1 MSAPPDAT
9 AHPARRGWRDSAAR
23 IAPLAWPVF
32 IAQLAVIAF
41 STVDTL
47 LVARHSALDL
57 AALAVGSAAYITVFV
72 GFMGVVVAAGPI
84 VGQFFGAGQL
94 HEAGHQLHQAVWV
107 ALGLALLGSALLAFP
122 WPFLALSRATPEVE
136 AKVRGYL
143 MALAFALPA
152 ALLFA
157 AYRSF
162 NIAVSRPKAVMAIQL
177 AGLGLKLP
185 LSAALV
191 FGLPSLGLP
200 SLGVLGCGIATAV
213 AMWLQVLA
221 GAWLL
226 RRDRFYA
233 PFALGTRLRAPDRAI
248 GAQLRLGL
256 PMGASILIEV
266 TGFSFMAIFIAR
278 LGATAV
284 AGHQLAANL
293 VSILFMLPLA
303 LANATA
309 TLVAQRV
316 GARDLAGAQRIGWH
330 GLQIGVCLALAV
342 GALVFALRGSIVRL
356 YTDDAAVIAAA
367 LPLLAWVALFH
378 TADAAQCIA
387 SFVLRAYRIATL
399 PMFIFAASMWGV
411 GLGGGFVLAF
421 DVAGLTP
428 AALRGARG
436 FWAAS
441 SAGLTLAALTL
452 PALLWLVLRRQRQRE
467 HPTPPPPPPPP
478 SSATQPA

>member
-1 MSAPPDAT
+1 MSAALPQSAGQ
-9 AHPARRGWRDSAAR
+9 GWRDSAAR
-23 IAPLAWPVF
+23 ILPLAWPVF

-41 STVDTL
+41 GTVDTL

-57 AALAVGSAAYITVFV
+57 AALAVGSAAYITVFI
-72 GFMGVVVAAGPI
+72 GFMGVVIAAGPI
-84 VGQFFGAGQL
+84 VGQFFGAGKL

-107 ALGLALLGSALLAFP
+107 ALGLSLVGSTLLAFP
-122 WPFLALSRATPEVE
+122 LPFIALAQATPEVE
-136 AKVRGYL
+136 AKMRQYL
-143 MALAFALPA
+143 TALAFALPA

-157 AYRSF
+157 AYRGF
-162 NIAVSRPKAVMAIQL
+162 NNAVSRPKAVMVIQL
-177 AGLGLKLP
+177 LGLGLKVP

-213 AMWLQVLA
+213 AMWLQVAA
-221 GAWLL
+221 GLWLL
-226 RRDRFYA
+226 RHDRFYDD
-233 PFALGTRLRAPDRAI
+233 FAFGRRLCPPDRRAI
-248 GAQLRLGL
+248 AVQLRLGL

-266 TGFSFMAIFIAR
+266 TGFAFMAIFIVR

-316 GARDLAGAQRIGWH
+316 GARDLLSARRIGWH
-330 GLQIGVCLALAV
+330 GLQIGVCLGAGV
-342 GALVFALRGSIVRL
+342 GALVYLLRHGVLRL

-378 TADAAQCIA
+378 TADAAQCVA

-399 PMFIFAASMWGV
+399 PMLIFAVCLWGV
-411 GLGGGFVLAF
+411 GLGGGYVLAF
-421 DVAGLTP
+421 DLLGLTP
-428 AALRGARG
+428 EALRGARG
-436 FWAAS
+436 FWMAS
-441 SAGLTLAALTL
+441 TSGLVLAAL
-452 PALLWLVLRRQRQRE
+452 ALSGLLALVLRRQSRRE
-467 HPTPPPPPPPP
+467 ADARGP
-478 SSATQPA
+478 

>member
-1 MSAPPDAT
+1 MTS
-9 AHPARRGWRDSAAR
+9 RSGWRGSAAA
-23 IAPLAWPVF
+23 ILPLAWPVF

-41 STVDTL
+41 ATVDTV
-47 LVARHSALDL
+47 LVARHAALDL
-57 AALAVGSAAYITVFV
+57 AALAVGSAAYITVFI

-84 VGQFFGAGQL
+84 VGQFFGAAQL

-107 ALGLALLGSALLAFP
+107 AFGLTLVGSMLLAFP
-122 WPFLALSRATPEVE
+122 WPFLALARAAPEVE
-136 AKVRGYL
+136 EKVRAYL
-143 MALAFALPA
+143 LALAFALPA

-177 AGLGLKLP
+177 CGLALKVP

-191 FGLPSLGLP
+191 FGVPALGLP

-221 GAWLL
+221 GLWLL
-226 RRDRFYA
+226 RHDRFYA
-233 PFALGTRLRAPDRAI
+233 PFALGTRLRAPDRSAI
-248 GAQLRLGL
+248 GAQLRLGV

-266 TGFSFMAIFIAR
+266 SGFSFMAIFIAR
-278 LGATAV
+278 LGATPV

-316 GARDLAGAQRIGWH
+316 GARDLRSARRFGWH

-342 GALVFALRGSIVRL
+342 GALVFWQRGNIVRL
-356 YTDDAAVIAAA
+356 YTDEAAVIAVA

-378 TADAAQCIA
+378 TADAAQCVA
-387 SFVLRAYRIATL
+387 AFVLRAYRIATL
-399 PMFIFAASMWGV
+399 PMVIFAVSVWGV
-411 GLGGGFVLAF
+411 GLGGGYLLAF
-421 DVAGLTP
+421 DVTGLTP
-428 AALRGARG
+428 VALRGARG

-441 SAGLTLAALTL
+441 TGGLVLAALAL
-452 PALLWLVLRRQRQRE
+452 SALLALVLRRQRR
-467 HPTPPPPPPPP
+467 
-478 SSATQPA
+478 AT

>member
-1 MSAPPDAT
+1 MSAALPRSAAP
-9 AHPARRGWRDSAAR
+9 GWRDSAAR
-23 IAPLAWPVF
+23 ILPLAWPVF

-41 STVDTL
+41 GTVDTL

-57 AALAVGSAAYITVFV
+57 AALAVGSAAYITVFI
-72 GFMGVVVAAGPI
+72 GFMGVVIAAGPI
-84 VGQFFGAGQL
+84 VGQFFGAGKL

-107 ALGLALLGSALLAFP
+107 ALGLSLAGSALLAFP
-122 WPFLALSRATPEVE
+122 LPFVALAQATPEVE
-136 AKVRGYL
+136 AKMRQYL

-157 AYRSF
+157 AYRGF
-162 NIAVSRPKAVMAIQL
+162 NNAVSRPKAVMVIQL
-177 AGLGLKLP
+177 VGLSLKVP

-191 FGLPSLGLP
+191 FGVPSLGLP
-200 SLGVLGCGIATAV
+200 SLGVLGCGIATAI

-221 GAWLL
+221 GLWVLQH
-226 RRDRFYA
+226 DRFYDA
-233 PFALGTRLRAPDRAI
+233 FAFGPRLRPPDRRAI

-266 TGFSFMAIFIAR
+266 TGFAFMSIFIVR

-316 GARDLAGAQRIGWH
+316 GARDLPAARRIGWH
-330 GLQIGVCLALAV
+330 GLQIGVCLGAGV
-342 GALVFALRGSIVRL
+342 GALIYLLRHGVLRL

-378 TADAAQCIA
+378 TADAAQCVA

-399 PMFIFAASMWGV
+399 PMFIFAISLWGV
-411 GLGGGFVLAF
+411 GLGGGYVLAF
-421 DVAGLTP
+421 NLSGLTP
-428 AALRGARG
+428 EALRGARG
-436 FWAAS
+436 FWMAS
-441 SAGLTLAALTL
+441 TSGLVLAAL
-452 PALLWLVLRRQRQRE
+452 ALSGLLALVLRRQSRRE
-467 HPTPPPPPPPP
+467 AAARPG
-478 SSATQPA
+478 